1 MLPFFRPMQ
10 RTTLVTSKQIC
21 IYLVGEM
28 VVEALGMEEVEVELG
43 MGQERVDFDF
53 QNNHLFLDCSRQCNH
68 SFHCSNHSFHHIRNP
83 VNYTMML

>member
-1 MLPFFRPMQ
+1 MFHFLQ
-10 RTTLVTSKQIC
+10 NLSQLC
-21 IYLVGEM
+21 NYLAGEVVG
-28 VVEALGMEEVEVELG
+28 EALGAEVMEVELG

-68 SFHCSNHSFHHIRNP
+68 SFHCSNYSFHHMCNP